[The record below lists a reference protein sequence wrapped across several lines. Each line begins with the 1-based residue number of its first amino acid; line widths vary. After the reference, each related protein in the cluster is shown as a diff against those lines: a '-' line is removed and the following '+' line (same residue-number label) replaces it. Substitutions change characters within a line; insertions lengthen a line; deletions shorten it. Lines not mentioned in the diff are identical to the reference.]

1 MRQDI
6 FFTILIL
13 GLLSHYSVNNPNGQS
28 WTSALLQKPV
38 INDETCPINCYCRS
52 NIINCRRLNLT
63 KLPPSKDLPSDANI
77 LDIKYNFIKFLPSD
91 HFRHLKR
98 LKTLQLN
105 NNKIRGIK
113 KYAFRGLHN
122 LRHLYLY
129 KNRIRYLDRNVFQG
143 LSKLE
148 RVYLHYNH
156 IKSVPNGIFHN
167 LPQLE
172 KVFLGYNKIASLS
185 EDVFDKGHVIRV
197 LRLDHNPLVC
207 DCHLNWFRQ
216 FVEFDE
222 VGLIGSCNRPSNLRG
237 SRLYKVY
244 WNHQECSNSVITKE
258 SRLVVDAQRDGGIQR
273 PLITKEPT
281 DADVNP
287 GGSTFFTCKA
297 SGVPSPF
304 IIWKKDGHKSIS
316 SASLSD
322 VGSYQCIANSPSG
335 VANSQVARL
344 RYYRSRSQP
353 RITHSP
359 TRTDVLKGET
369 IRLTCGATGFPTPTF
384 SWFKDG
390 GRLSSFHDRFSVGE
404 DGTLTITN
412 AQLDDSAHYR
422 CSATNY
428 LGRASSAARVRV
440 NLAIPDSKPIFTSNP
455 RNAKSMEGGI
465 VEFTCI
471 STGHPYPDTTWW
483 KNNRIVSSDNRI
495 TVSDSGQHLRIQNVR
510 LQDRGEYTCRAENA
524 HGISEVSANLTVQ
537 SRPTPIVMLEIPH
550 DMNAGAGSTV
560 QLACRASGYPKPS
573 ITWKK
578 DGRPITESY
587 LAYRL
592 SPDGSLILFNVSRV
606 YNGNYQ
612 CVASNDAETKQS
624 NAVLSVFID
633 KEKNCIPC
641 LPQDCHLY
649 HKLRDLPLQFA
660 QIFRP
665 SLAEGFIAK
674 TFSNKSNL
682 LPNLDTSDR
691 ISALFPP
698 ESSGPLPGDDFL
710 LTAFD
715 EAQNQVMKAIDGTV
729 KSLFSGNKSHTA
741 PHTLRKIFRFPG
753 ANVRELAQATE
764 VFERTLNLVEK
775 AVRSGNIDG
784 VDLDSNFTYKDLIS
798 TENLYLL
805 ANLSGCESHRSES
818 DLDCT
823 RDLCFHSMYRTID
836 GTCNNYE
843 YPLRGA
849 SLTTFKRLM
858 LPEYEN
864 TFNLPKGWDRE
875 KLYNGYKM
883 PSARAISST
892 FSSNIFHH
900 SMEAISQKAFED
912 GITCSGTC
920 GNRPPCFPIEVP
932 LNDPRISNHRSV
944 QYREQLNQLTS
955 YIDASQVYGSEH
967 DLAQNLRNLTNNF
980 GRLREEQIPL
990 EYPKPFLPF
999 NIDHPVDCRRD
1010 PRASN
1015 IGCFLAGDVRA
1026 NEQLGLLSMHT
1037 IWFRQHNFI
1046 KIIGAQMQHITY
1058 SHWLPLIIG
1067 NEGMELIGPYQGY
1080 DPSIDSS
1087 ISNVFATAAFRFG
1100 HTLIN
1105 PILLRLNRNFSVID
1119 EGHLSLHEAFFSPWR
1134 LVQEGGV
1141 DPILRGLFISP
1152 AKKPD
1157 PSSIM
1162 NDELTE
1168 KLFEAA
1174 HNIALDLGALNIQR
1188 GRDHG
1193 MPSYLKWREFCGFD
1207 SIESWSDLATAIPNH
1222 GLRTK
1227 LKTLYGDVRNIDL
1240 WRLRDG
1246 DRFWYENP
1254 SVFTPEQMSQIKV
1267 TSLGG
1272 VLCDNGDE
1280 IDRVVKNV
1288 FLSEMMNEKIKP
1300 IRCEKIQKPNLN
1312 PWFECNKN
1320 EENNWKR
1327 SSRNRRDTSN
1337 EFYEQVCINYDGT
1350 IKRDGDSWVHKDE
1363 YGTCASCICNDQQV
1377 DCRSIPSCSQNLNV
1391 S

>member
-1 MRQDI
+1 MIERMTPFI
-6 FFTILIL
+6 CCLF
-13 GLLSHYSVNNPNGQS
+13 LLTG
-28 WTSALLQKPV
+28 
-38 INDETCPINCYCRS
+38 
-52 NIINCRRLNLT
+52 
-63 KLPPSKDLPSDANI
+63 
-77 LDIKYNFIKFLPSD
+77 
-91 HFRHLKR
+91 
-98 LKTLQLN
+98 
-105 NNKIRGIK
+105 
-113 KYAFRGLHN
+113 
-122 LRHLYLY
+122 
-129 KNRIRYLDRNVFQG
+129 
-143 LSKLE
+143 
-148 RVYLHYNH
+148 
-156 IKSVPNGIFHN
+156 
-167 LPQLE
+167 
-172 KVFLGYNKIASLS
+172 
-185 EDVFDKGHVIRV
+185 
-197 LRLDHNPLVC
+197 
-207 DCHLNWFRQ
+207 
-216 FVEFDE
+216 
-222 VGLIGSCNRPSNLRG
+222 
-237 SRLYKVY
+237 
-244 WNHQECSNSVITKE
+244 
-258 SRLVVDAQRDGGIQR
+258 LVVDAQRDGGIQR

-304 IIWKKDGHKSIS
+304 IIWKKDGQIVSRSRTSLVNGESTLRIS

-633 KEKNCIPC
+633 KEKLYP
-641 LPQDCHLY
+641 LPSSRLSSVPQTERPTITIRPNFSSVISRRVTTTSSTTTSTTITSTTPMTITASS
-649 HKLRDLPLQFA
+649 LRLS
-660 QIFRP
+660 QI
-665 SLAEGFIAK
+665 
-674 TFSNKSNL
+674 NHNL

-892 FSSNIFHH
+892 LVATSSVDIDQDLSHMAMQWGQFLDHDIDH

-932 LNDPRISNHRSV
+932 LNDPRISNHRCMEFTRSSATCGSGMTSVFFEAV

-1046 KIIGAQMQHITY
+1046 VTKLRELNPTWDGDRLYQESRKIIGAQMQHITY

-1240 WRLRDG
+1240 WVGSLVEPILPGAKIGETFRCILINQFKRLRDG

-1272 VLCDNGDE
+1272 VLCDNGDD

-1337 EFYEQVCINYDGT
+1337 EFTNKVCINYDGT